1 MQMEF
6 KIIAT
11 NQAEVERLSH
21 IVAIIAI
28 GGAASGKEKGEMAK
42 AAHTI
47 EVEAR
52 KALGKAA
59 GRVEYDED
67 DATEKR
73 RKGQEAALAAGYK
86 KPKAAPVVED
96 ETEDAEES
104 PFDDIEDAAPA
115 EDDDEDVAPAPKKKS
130 SKEYAKVAPPL
141 ETKKAAKP
149 APVAEESEDDDE
161 DVVPVKRGRGR
172 PPKAATV
179 EAPAPVK
186 KAKPAPAPVE
196 DEEPGDD
203 EGPSVAEAAP
213 AATPSKYT
221 QQDIINAFK
230 ARAKKD
236 TPYCLSLLKKY
247 NAVNARAIEPKD
259 YNAVMKALA

>member
-28 GGAASGKEKGEMAK
+28 GGAVGGKEKGEMAK

-52 KALGKAA
+52 KALGKAKEKL
-59 GRVEYDED
+59 EYVDED
-67 DATEKR
+67 DAP
-73 RKGQEAALAAGYK
+73 APK
-86 KPKAAPVVED
+86 KKAKAAPVVED
-96 ETEDAEES
+96 EEDTEAES
-104 PFDDIEDAAPA
+104 PFDDIED
-115 EDDDEDVAPAPKKKS
+115 DDEDAPAPKKKS

-141 ETKKAAKP
+141 ETKKAKAAP
-149 APVAEESEDDDE
+149 AAEESEDDDE

-179 EAPAPVK
+179 EAPAPK
-186 KAKPAPAPVE
+186 KAKPAPVE
-196 DEEPGDD
+196 DDEGGDD
-203 EGPSVAEAAP
+203 EGPSVEDLTAAPPAP
-213 AATPSKYT
+213 AAAGSSKYT